1 MSSNIPKSAL
11 GILHAREMDR
21 KFLLNRYA
29 PSEEL
34 GYFIKHY
41 WIVSW
46 ELTGQQPYPQHVI
59 PNPCFN
65 MVVGRGRSGIY
76 APAKEKFTYVLEG
89 EGCVFG
95 IKFKPGGFYPFYRQ
109 PISLLKQRP
118 LRISELFEVD
128 DREVESSILSSANE
142 AQMVERMEKLIRP
155 KLPERDNQVREINQI
170 IDWVIANKEITR
182 VEDICS
188 QFDIHIR
195 KLQRLFEQY
204 VGVSPKWVIQLY
216 RLQNAAEMIDNG
228 LAQGWLEL
236 CGNLG
241 YYDQSHFI
249 RDFKAVIGL
258 TPDEYIRKRDV
269 VG

>member
-1 MSSNIPKSAL
+1 MSSNTPKPAL
-11 GILHAREMDR
+11 GILRAQEMDR

-46 ELTGQQPYPQHVI
+46 DLTGQQPYPQHVI
-59 PNPCFN
+59 PNPCVN
-65 MVVGRGRSGIY
+65 MVIGRGKSGIF
-76 APAKEKFTYVLEG
+76 APAREKFTYGLEG
-89 EGCVFG
+89 KGCVFG
-95 IKFKPGGFYPFYRQ
+95 IKFKPGGFYPFYRR
-109 PISLLKQRP
+109 PISHFKQQP

-128 DREVESSILSSANE
+128 DREVEASILSAENE
-142 AQMVERMEKLIRP
+142 AQMMERMEKLIRP
-155 KLPERDNQVREINQI
+155 KLPERDNQVREINRI
-170 IDWVIANKEITR
+170 IDWVSANKEITR
-182 VEDICS
+182 VDDICS

-228 LAQGWLEL
+228 IAQDWLEL

-249 RDFKAVIGL
+249 KDFKAVIGL
-258 TPDEYIRKRDV
+258 TPDEYIRKFDV